1 MENVLLTIIIV
12 IVILMVVFLVLR
24 EVNCWYWKINE
35 RISLQQEQNF
45 ILKKILKELKNDPK
59 SKQKSTSSKNKGDYN
74 MDKTLDIE
82 KDEEK
87 LGSKDEDMIYDIELT
102 TNEQKQVDAFI
113 KYGIKPGERLAINKT
128 TRIIDRFDDKE
139 WNKLDQN
146 EWIILIEK

>member
-1 MENVLLTIIIV
+1 MENTLLTIIIV

-35 RISLQQEQNF
+35 RISLQQEQNSV
-45 ILKKILKELKNDPK
+45 LKKILEELKNDPK
-59 SKQKSTSSKNKGDYN
+59 SKQISTSSKNKGDYN

-82 KDEEK
+82 EDEEK